1 MKNVKNIAAA
11 AVLASLSFGAFAAES
26 VSAQQATK
34 YQEFGVIPVSG
45 AHDLSSLQD
54 QLAEKADKAGAK
66 AFSITN
72 TTGSDLLRGTAI
84 IYK

>member
-1 MKNVKNIAAA
+1 MKNVKTITA

-26 VSAQQATK
+26 VSAQQATN
-34 YQEFGVIPVSG
+34 YQEFGVISVSG
-45 AHDLSSLQD
+45 GHDLSSLQE
-54 QLAEKADKAGAK
+54 QLAEKANKAGAK

>member
-1 MKNVKNIAAA
+1 MKNVKTLAAA
-11 AVLASLSFGAFAAES
+11 AVLASLSFGAFATES

-34 YQEFGVIPVSG
+34 YQEFGVISVSG
-45 AHDLSSLQD
+45 EHDLSSLQE

-72 TTGSDLLRGTAI
+72 TTGSVLLRGAAI
-84 IYK
+84 IDK